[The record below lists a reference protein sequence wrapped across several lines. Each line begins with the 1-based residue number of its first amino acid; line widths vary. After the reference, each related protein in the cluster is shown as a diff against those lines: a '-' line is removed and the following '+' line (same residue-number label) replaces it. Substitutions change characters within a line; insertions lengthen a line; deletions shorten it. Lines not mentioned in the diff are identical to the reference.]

1 MKYTVSLLALASLV
15 AGGCQSHPHGH
26 NHDPIF
32 APGSV
37 HTSIAIGSNVGEIV
51 GVGSPVVDGE
61 ATVDEASSLADSTG
75 ISFAGSY
82 GTFMTEFMEMG
93 ASLSYGMHTTER
105 KFSGDL
111 KSVRILDTITS
122 EDSTSFSG
130 SAYTRYYIPL
140 ACPVLPWVQGNVGYA
155 ITDVSEVEADGFFTA
170 GSIGMT
176 YFVNDIHALELSAQL
191 AQTWATD
198 TTADFG
204 VFFGYS
210 VFH

>member
-26 NHDPIF
+26 DLGPIF

-37 HTSIAIGSNVGEIV
+37 HTSIAIGSNIGEIE
-51 GVGSPVVDGE
+51 GVGFDALGEKVDP
-61 ATVDEASSLADSTG
+61 ASLADSTG

-82 GTFMTEFMEMG
+82 GTFMTESMEMG
-93 ASLSYGMHTTER
+93 ASLSYGMHTTEL
-105 KFSGDL
+105 KFSGGG
-111 KSVRILDTITS
+111 IDTPHTLVEDITS

-176 YFVNDIHALELSAQL
+176 YFVDDIHALELSAQL

>member
-26 NHDPIF
+26 DLGPIF

-51 GVGSPVVDGE
+51 GVGFDGALNE
-61 ATVDEASSLADSTG
+61 TVDPASLADSTG

-82 GTFMTEFMEMG
+82 GTFMTESMEMG
-93 ASLSYGMHTTER
+93 ASLSYGMHTTEL
-105 KFSGDL
+105 KFSGDIDAGHTL
-111 KSVRILDTITS
+111 EDAITS

-176 YFVNDIHALELSAQL
+176 YFVDDIHALELSAQL

-198 TTADFG
+198 TTADLG
-204 VFFGYS
+204 VFFGFS

>member
-15 AGGCQSHPHGH
+15 AGGCQSHPNGQ
-26 NHDPIF
+26 NLGPIF

-51 GVGSPVVDGE
+51 GVGYDVEGAVDP
-61 ATVDEASSLADSTG
+61 ASLADSTG
-75 ISFAGSY
+75 VSFSGSY
-82 GTFMTEFMEMG
+82 GTFMTESMEMG
-93 ASLSYGMHTTER
+93 ASLSYGMHTTEL
-105 KFSGDL
+105 KFSGAVDD
-111 KSVRILDTITS
+111 VRTLDTPTS

-140 ACPVLPWVQGNVGYA
+140 DCPVLPWVQGNVGYA

-176 YFVNDIHALELSAQL
+176 YFVSDIHALELSAQL